1 MAKSKLIK
9 ELANGKVDLATAFNR
24 LLIIAN
30 DIENEELELWAEN
43 ELNGYQNFEDLPEYR
58 IINAPNLQYTGI
70 NGGFKVTN
78 VPLPHNYLS
87 SKTVEVVTRVGI
99 FESIKEVEKYSQLT
113 ESVYRDMTS
122 LAGEV
127 LERTG
132 YVRCV
137 SIKQMIN
144 TQQYTGVLSNI
155 QTKLIRILLKIDKEY
170 GNFDDLDVAIADK
183 TPEDLK
189 TINIQI
195 NKLIYGDNSIR
206 IGDHNKID
214 KSKIGTGE

>member
-9 ELANGKVDLATAFNR
+9 ELANGIVDLTTAFNR

-30 DIENEELELWAEN
+30 DIGNEELIIWAER

-70 NGGFKVTN
+70 NGRFPVTN

-87 SKTVEVVTRVGI
+87 SKTIDAVTRVGV

-113 ESVYRDMTS
+113 ESVYRDMTD

-132 YVRCV
+132 GVRCV

-155 QTKLIRILLKIDKEY
+155 QTKLIRVLLKIDKEY
-170 GNFDDLDVAIADK
+170 GNFDDLDIVISGR
-183 TPEDLK
+183 TSEEVQ

-195 NKLIYGDNSIR
+195 KNLIYGDHSIR
-206 IGDHNKID
+206 IGDNNDID

>member
-1 MAKSKLIK
+1 MLKLRTLVLRHLKSKKIK
-9 ELANGKVDLATAFNR
+9 HKL
-24 LLIIAN
+24 
-30 DIENEELELWAEN
+30 
-43 ELNGYQNFEDLPEYR
+43 
-58 IINAPNLQYTGI
+58 
-70 NGGFKVTN
+70 
-78 VPLPHNYLS
+78 
-87 SKTVEVVTRVGI
+87 
-99 FESIKEVEKYSQLT
+99 EKYSQLT
-113 ESVYRDMTS
+113 ESVYRDRTV

-132 YVRCV
+132 GVRCV

-155 QTKLIRILLKIDKEY
+155 QTKLIRVLLKIDKEY

>member
-30 DIENEELELWAEN
+30 DIENEELELWAER
-43 ELNGYQNFEDLPEYR
+43 ELNGYHNFNDLPEYR

-70 NGGFKVTN
+70 NGSFKVTN

-87 SKTVEVVTRVGI
+87 PETLEAVIQIGV
-99 FESIKEVEKYSQLT
+99 FESIKELEKYSQLT
-113 ESVYRDMTS
+113 ESVYRDRTA

-132 YVRCV
+132 GVRCV

-155 QTKLIRILLKIDKEY
+155 QTKLIRVLLKIDKEY
-170 GNFDDLDVAIADK
+170 GNFDELDVAITDK
-183 TPEDLK
+183 TPEELR

-195 NKLIYGDNSIR
+195 NKLIYGDNSIK
-206 IGDHNKID
+206 IGDNNKID